1 MIMKY
6 LKNNLSLFLLLCI
19 IFLFPVRWYK
29 TSISA
34 VNDFKGITV
43 MVHDY
48 FRIAALYILVIM
60 IQAVADRDK
69 CARFLAVAAQLVLL
83 MYFMIFPAFMYQVS
97 GVLFWSQLFV
107 CYQSYAEGFYI
118 SVVFI
123 CLSVGINVRKM
134 IT

>member
-1 MIMKY
+1 MKY

-83 MYFMIFPAFMYQVS
+83 MYFMIFPAFMYQVPS
-97 GVLFWSQLFV
+97 VLFWSQLFV

-118 SVVFI
+118 SIVFI
-123 CLSVGINVRKM
+123 CLSVGINVKKM

>member
-1 MIMKY
+1 MKY

-34 VNDFKGITV
+34 LDDFKGITV

-83 MYFMIFPAFMYQVS
+83 TYFMIFPAFMYQVP
-97 GVLFWSQLFV
+97 GVLFWLQLFL

-123 CLSVGINVRKM
+123 CLSVGINVKKM
-134 IT
+134 ITG

>member
-1 MIMKY
+1 MKY

-60 IQAVADRDK
+60 IQAVA
-69 CARFLAVAAQLVLL
+69 
-83 MYFMIFPAFMYQVS
+83 
-97 GVLFWSQLFV
+97 
-107 CYQSYAEGFYI
+107 
-118 SVVFI
+118 
-123 CLSVGINVRKM
+123 GINVRGFSQWLRSLYC
-134 IT
+134 